1 MGILSYS
8 EWKSDDWIRA
18 IPIAVVSAGVAVFVT
33 QQLSK
38 VKPWVNFTQLKAN
51 PKVATSVDLE
61 DIGDGKAY
69 CRCWRSK
76 QFPYCDGSHNEH
88 NAKTGDNVGPLVVK
102 KRKS

>member
-1 MGILSYS
+1 MGLLSYA
-8 EWKSDDWIRA
+8 EWKSDDWIRVL
-18 IPIAVVSAGVAVFVT
+18 PIAALSAAVAVVVT
-33 QQLSK
+33 QKLMQP
-38 VKPWVNFTQLKAN
+38 KPWVNFQQQKGN

-76 QFPYCDGSHNEH
+76 QFPLCDGTHNEH

-102 KRKS
+102 KSKK